1 MKAIML
7 AATMLLPATGL
18 MARTVQER
26 LNDATAV
33 FNEIMAT
40 PDRGIPQDLL
50 AKARCVVII
59 PGEKK
64 AAFVVGGEYGRG
76 FAVCRKE
83 SGTGWGAPA
92 AVRMEGASVGFQIGG
107 SSTDL
112 VLLVTNQ
119 DGMNKL
125 LRDKF
130 TLGADASVA
139 AGPVGR
145 TATSETDAMLHAE
158 ILAWSR
164 SRGLFGGVSVAGS
177 TLRPDL
183 DENEH
188 LYGRKLGN
196 REILMGSIARPP
208 AAEGLDHAL
217 DRYSMFKGESSADRS
232 VHQ

>member
-1 MKAIML
+1 MKAIMV
-7 AATMLLPATGL
+7 AVSLLMPATGL
-18 MARTVQER
+18 MARSVQER

-50 AKARCVVII
+50 SKAQCVVII

-76 FAVCRKE
+76 FAVCRRE

-92 AVRMEGASVGFQIGG
+92 AVRMEGASVGFQIGA
-107 SSTDL
+107 SSTDV
-112 VLLVTNQ
+112 VLLVMNR

-145 TATSETDAMLHAE
+145 TASADTDAMMHAE

-177 TLRPDL
+177 TLRNDL
-183 DENEH
+183 DENEA
-188 LYGRKLGN
+188 LYGRKVDN
-196 REILMGSIARPP
+196 REVLNGAMARPP
-208 AAEGLDHAL
+208 AAEALAHAL
-217 DRYSMFKGESSADRS
+217 DRYSEYKEGSSADRAK
-232 VHQ
+232 